1 MSTDCSFLQK
11 TDYLLSVRVRIYP
24 QISDSKGGYT
34 RRCIA
39 SSTCSSAHASVI
51 GNGYLFSRDKDI
63 DMLVVGPEDP
73 LVEGIAD
80 FFSQNEQLKNVKLI
94 GPSKR
99 GALLEGSKERAKEFM
114 LMHKIPTAAYESFT
128 EESLEAGKSFLETLD
143 APYVLKADGLAAG
156 KGVLILDNLEEAKAK
171 VGKPHYW
178 ILNAID
184 KYEDEECEDIQI
196 ALIELGQLV
205 FKTNYYSQKLTS
217 ENENEDAKKNLAGS
231 LKNLDI
237 SIETIAEQ
245 MISMDTPKYARLE
258 MSKEDASSLIA
269 SWV

>member
-1 MSTDCSFLQK
+1 MKYPFK
-11 TDYLLSVRVRIYP
+11 TKEENLKNYI
-24 QISDSKGGYT
+24 
-34 RRCIA
+34 
-39 SSTCSSAHASVI
+39 
-51 GNGYLFSRDKDI
+51 F
-63 DMLVVGPEDP
+63 
-73 LVEGIAD
+73 
-80 FFSQNEQLKNVKLI
+80 QLKEVCIIEHEDNWFKEKSHTKLY
-94 GPSKR
+94 P
-99 GALLEGSKERAKEFM
+99 
-114 LMHKIPTAAYESFT
+114 
-128 EESLEAGKSFLETLD
+128 
-143 APYVLKADGLAAG
+143 
-156 KGVLILDNLEEAKAK
+156 NLEEAKAK
-171 VGKPHYW
+171 VGKSHYW

-217 ENENEDAKKNLAGS
+217 ENENEDAKKDLAGS

-237 SIETIAEQ
+237 SVEIIAEQ

>member
-1 MSTDCSFLQK
+1 MKYPFK
-11 TDYLLSVRVRIYP
+11 TKEENLKNYI
-24 QISDSKGGYT
+24 
-34 RRCIA
+34 
-39 SSTCSSAHASVI
+39 
-51 GNGYLFSRDKDI
+51 F
-63 DMLVVGPEDP
+63 
-73 LVEGIAD
+73 
-80 FFSQNEQLKNVKLI
+80 QLKEVCIIEHEDNWFKEKSHTKLY
-94 GPSKR
+94 P
-99 GALLEGSKERAKEFM
+99 
-114 LMHKIPTAAYESFT
+114 
-128 EESLEAGKSFLETLD
+128 
-143 APYVLKADGLAAG
+143 
-156 KGVLILDNLEEAKAK
+156 NLEEAKAK

-217 ENENEDAKKNLAGS
+217 ENKNEDAKKDLAGS

>member
-1 MSTDCSFLQK
+1 MKYPFK
-11 TDYLLSVRVRIYP
+11 TKEENLKNYI
-24 QISDSKGGYT
+24 
-34 RRCIA
+34 
-39 SSTCSSAHASVI
+39 
-51 GNGYLFSRDKDI
+51 F
-63 DMLVVGPEDP
+63 
-73 LVEGIAD
+73 
-80 FFSQNEQLKNVKLI
+80 QLKEVCIIEHEDNWFKEKSHTKLY
-94 GPSKR
+94 P
-99 GALLEGSKERAKEFM
+99 
-114 LMHKIPTAAYESFT
+114 
-128 EESLEAGKSFLETLD
+128 
-143 APYVLKADGLAAG
+143 
-156 KGVLILDNLEEAKAK
+156 NLEEAKAK

-217 ENENEDAKKNLAGS
+217 ENENEDAKKDLAGF

-237 SIETIAEQ
+237 SVEIIAEQ